1 MALEAR
7 AELMEPLFATLSGVK
22 EGKKGSE
29 GVGNG
34 QRMEVIFQHL
44 KHLEPLSI
52 KGGSYV
58 LEEEPNG
65 TILEGGMQLALPVLT
80 C

>member
-1 MALEAR
+1 MALKAQ
-7 AELMEPLFATLSGVK
+7 AELMEPFVTLSGVK

-34 QRMEVIFQHL
+34 RRAEVIFLDL

-52 KGGSYV
+52 KDGSCV
-58 LEEEPNG
+58 LKEEPNG
-65 TILEGGMQLALPVLT
+65 TILEGGTQLALPVLT